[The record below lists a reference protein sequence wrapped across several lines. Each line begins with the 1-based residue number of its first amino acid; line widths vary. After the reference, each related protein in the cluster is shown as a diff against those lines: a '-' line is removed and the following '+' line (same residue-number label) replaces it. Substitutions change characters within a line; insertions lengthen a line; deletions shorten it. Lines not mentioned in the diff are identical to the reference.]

1 MRFEYRVDIRCSQRR
16 KGIQRTVEMVAG
28 HAPKP
33 LYRVVI
39 PVVLAKNPQYLHGSI
54 LEITRAGGRATT
66 VTDTAPQG
74 PSDKALSEREA
85 RLQSILES
93 APDAIIVIDDRGIIE
108 SFSSA
113 AERLFG
119 FEAAEAVGRNVNI
132 LMPQP
137 YHERHDGYI
146 QHYLNTGERRIIGIG
161 RIVVGQRKDG
171 STFPMELAVG
181 EAVSNGRR
189 VFTGFIRDLTER
201 QLSENRLQELQ
212 AELLH
217 VSRLSDVGQ
226 MASALAHELNQP
238 LAAIVNYV
246 QATRRLLQAD
256 QVSISPKIAETMDKA
271 VAQAGRAGEIIR
283 HLRSFIRKGETEPE
297 IEELNRIVEE
307 ATALGLVGAK
317 ESGVTVRWTL
327 NRESMPVLVDKVQI
341 QQVIFNL
348 VRNSVEAM
356 GDHPP
361 PRELVVTTRLVE
373 SQMAEV
379 SISDTGPGLA
389 PKVQAQLFQPFITT
403 KEKGMGLGLSI
414 CWSIIESHRG
424 KLWAAPN
431 AERGVK
437 FQFTLPLAT
446 HDDAAPSE

>member
-1 MRFEYRVDIRCSQRR
+1 MGPI
-16 KGIQRTVEMVAG
+16 
-28 HAPKP
+28 
-33 LYRVVI
+33 
-39 PVVLAKNPQYLHGSI
+39 
-54 LEITRAGGRATT
+54 
-66 VTDTAPQG
+66 VTDTAPDS
-74 PSDKALSEREA
+74 PPDDALHEREA
-85 RLQSILES
+85 RLRSILET
-93 APDAIIVIDDRGIIE
+93 APDAIIVIDERGVIE

-119 FEAAEAVGRNVNI
+119 FAAAEAIGRNVNI
-132 LMPQP
+132 LMPPP

-146 QHYLNTGERRIIGIG
+146 RHYLETGERRIIGIG

-181 EAVSNGRR
+181 EALMNGRR
-189 VFTGFIRDLTER
+189 IFTGFIRDLTER

-246 QATRRLLQAD
+246 QAARRLLQAD
-256 QVSISPKIAETMDKA
+256 RVAISPKIAETMDKA
-271 VAQAGRAGEIIR
+271 VVQAARAGEIIR

-297 IEELNRIVEE
+297 IEELNKIVEE

-317 ESGVTVRWTL
+317 ESGITIRWTL
-327 NRESMPVLVDKVQI
+327 CRESMPVLVDKVQI

-356 GDHPP
+356 SGNPP
-361 PRELVVTTRLVE
+361 PRELVVATILSGAGT
-373 SQMAEV
+373 AEV
-379 SISDTGPGLA
+379 SLSDTGPGLA
-389 PKVQAQLFQPFITT
+389 PKVQAQLFQPFVTT

-414 CWSIIESHRG
+414 CRSIIDAHGGR
-424 KLWAAPN
+424 LWATPN
-431 AERGVK
+431 PNRGVK
-437 FQFTLPLAT
+437 FQFTLPLAD
-446 HDDAAPSE
+446 HDDSGTEE

>member
-1 MRFEYRVDIRCSQRR
+1 
-16 KGIQRTVEMVAG
+16 
-28 HAPKP
+28 
-33 LYRVVI
+33 
-39 PVVLAKNPQYLHGSI
+39 
-54 LEITRAGGRATT
+54 
-66 VTDTAPQG
+66 VTDTAPDIA
-74 PSDKALSEREA
+74 SEEALREREA
-85 RLQSILES
+85 RLRSILET
-93 APDAIIVIDDRGIIE
+93 APDAIIVIGERGIME
-108 SFSSA
+108 SFSPA

-119 FEAAEAVGRNVNI
+119 FKAEEAIGRNVNI
-132 LMPQP
+132 LMPSP

-146 QHYLNTGERRIIGIG
+146 QHYLETGERRIIGIG

-181 EAVSNGRR
+181 EALMNSRR

-246 QATRRLLQAD
+246 QATRRLLQAERTG
-256 QVSISPKIAETMDKA
+256 VSPKIMETMDKA
-271 VAQAGRAGEIIR
+271 VVQAARAGEIIR

-297 IEELNRIVEE
+297 IGELNKIVEE

-317 ESGVTVRWTL
+317 ESGITVKWTL
-327 NRESMPVLVDKVQI
+327 GRESMPVLVDKVQV

-356 GDHPP
+356 SGEPP
-361 PRELVVTTRLVE
+361 PRELIVATALTE
-373 SQMAEV
+373 PQIAEV

-389 PKVQAQLFQPFITT
+389 PKVQAQLFQPFVTT

-414 CWSIIESHRG
+414 CRSIIDAHGGR
-424 KLWAAPN
+424 LWATPN
-431 AERGVK
+431 PHRGVK
-437 FQFTLPLAT
+437 FQFTLPLA
-446 HDDAAPSE
+446 DDEDPGDEN